1 MVIISSLLNI
11 IAVIAIIV
19 FIVYTIIVHRRIISY
34 IKTLEDN
41 LKDYQTHLDVDI
53 KFRDNINDAVNTC
66 SKLITLCNNTNL
78 EVISKL
84 KNGGKDRDN
93 KYNSIVSRI
102 TELNNLVIK
111 TNKLLDNTKSEA
123 NKRLIYYNLTNC
135 PSAQRKRNSKL
146 KTAKNKEV

>member
-1 MVIISSLLNI
+1 MNI
-11 IAVIAIIV
+11 IAVIAVII
-19 FIVYTIIVHRRIISY
+19 FIIYTIIVHRRIISY

-84 KNGGKDRDN
+84 KNVGKDRDN

-111 TNKLLDNTKSEA
+111 INKLLDNTKSEA

-135 PSAQRKRNSKL
+135 PAAQRKRNNKL
-146 KTAKNKEV
+146 KIAKNKEV

>member
-1 MVIISSLLNI
+1 M
-11 IAVIAIIV
+11 IV
-19 FIVYTIIVHRRIISY
+19 FILNVITVMAVIVFIIYTITVHRRINKY
-34 IKTLEDN
+34 INNLEDN

-53 KFRDNINDAVNTC
+53 KFRNNINDAVNTC

-84 KNGGKDRDN
+84 KNAGKDRDN
-93 KYNSIVSRI
+93 KYNSLVSRI

-111 TNKLLDNTKSEA
+111 ANKLLDNTKSEA
-123 NKRLIYYNLTNC
+123 NKRSIYYNLTNC
-135 PSAQRKRNSKL
+135 PATQRKRSTKL

>member
-1 MVIISSLLNI
+1 MIVFILNI
-11 IAVIAIIV
+11 IAVVAIIV
-19 FIVYTIIVHRRIISY
+19 FIIYTIIVHRRIIFY

-84 KNGGKDRDN
+84 KNVGKDRDN
-93 KYNSIVSRI
+93 KYNAIVSRI

-111 TNKLLDNTKSEA
+111 TNKLLDDTKSEA
-123 NKRLIYYNLTNC
+123 KRSIYYNLANC
-135 PSAQRKRNSKL
+135 PATQRKRNSKL

>member
-1 MVIISSLLNI
+1 MAIISSLLNI
-11 IAVIAIIV
+11 IAVITVII
-19 FIVYTIIVHRRIISY
+19 FIIYTIIVHRRIISY

-53 KFRDNINDAVNTC
+53 KFRDNINNAVNTC

-84 KNGGKDRDN
+84 KNIGKDRDN

-111 TNKLLDNTKSEA
+111 INKLLDNTKSEA

-135 PSAQRKRNSKL
+135 PAVQRKRNSKL